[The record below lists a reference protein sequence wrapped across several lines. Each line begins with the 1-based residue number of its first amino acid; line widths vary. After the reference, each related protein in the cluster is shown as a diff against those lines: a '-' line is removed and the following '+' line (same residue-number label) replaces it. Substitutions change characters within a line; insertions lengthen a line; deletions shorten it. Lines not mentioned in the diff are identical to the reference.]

1 MEEQWISN
9 PWVAGLNPARG
20 TNFENKNNVCIFA
33 LLKNMV
39 YNTAAPSTSAAPF
52 P

>member
-1 MEEQWISN
+1 MGPEVIID
-9 PWVAGLNPARG
+9 
-20 TNFENKNNVCIFA
+20 TIKIKKFFEIKKQVCIFA

>member
-1 MEEQWISN
+1 M
-9 PWVAGLNPARG
+9 GLEVI
-20 TNFENKNNVCIFA
+20 TDTIKIKKFFENKNKVCIFA

-39 YNTAAPSTSAAPF
+39 YNIAAPSTSATPF